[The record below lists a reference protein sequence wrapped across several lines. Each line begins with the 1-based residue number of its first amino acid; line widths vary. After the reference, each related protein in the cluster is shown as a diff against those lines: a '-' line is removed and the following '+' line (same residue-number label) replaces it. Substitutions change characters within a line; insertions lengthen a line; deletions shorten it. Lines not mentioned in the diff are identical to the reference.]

1 MRLLSANFF
10 MAIVLIAAMP
20 SCAQKITRPTADRYS
35 LNIIDDIE
43 ARRFNLSLNSIDNR
57 ALCVSIENWPDSL
70 GHFMVENN
78 DVSLR
83 IGQNHLK
90 AKSTLISVY
99 CPGGCGEHR
108 IEPND
113 SLRGFISYD
122 VFDDSETLAAERE
135 KILNFP
141 VTPRYCP

>member
-83 IGQNHLK
+83 IGQSIGLNQMTRYEASFLMMCSMIPK
-90 AKSTLISVY
+90 RLPQSVKKYSTS
-99 CPGGCGEHR
+99 R
-108 IEPND
+108 
-113 SLRGFISYD
+113 
-122 VFDDSETLAAERE
+122 
-135 KILNFP
+135 
-141 VTPRYCP
+141 